1 MKHIIV
7 HYLKPYFPRM
17 GVGFLIKLAGTIMD
31 LCIPYILAYIIDS
44 VIPLK
49 QKELIFMWGILMIV
63 CSVLAVSFNI
73 IANRMAS
80 KVAGDATEQ
89 IRNDLFQKIM
99 YLSSRQTDGFTKPS
113 LISRMTTDTYNL
125 HQMIGRMQRLGVRA
139 PILLAGG
146 ICVTFT
152 LDAPMASVLLATVP
166 ALVMITIIVSRK
178 SIAMYAG
185 LQDAID
191 RFVRMVREDIAGIRV
206 IKALSKT
213 DYESEKFKDINK
225 EVVERERKNGM
236 IMAVINPSMNML
248 LNLGMVAV
256 ILVGAFRVQTGN
268 TEVGKILA
276 FTTYFTI
283 ILNAVMSIS
292 KMFTILSKAIA
303 SGDRIW
309 QVLCCEEDLEV
320 LEGCL
325 ESENGLDEKI
335 GMPYEIEFDHVTF
348 SYGKN
353 EAVNIQNLSFRI
365 RKGETLGI
373 IGEIGSGKSTVINL
387 LMRIYDVDEG
397 RVLIGGRDVRCY
409 DRRSLREKFGVVFQ
423 NDTLFEDSISENVSL
438 GRNLTEEDIQNA
450 LFYAKAGEF
459 VEKRDKKEKESLNIK
474 GANLSG
480 GQKQR
485 ILIARALASKPDI
498 LVLDDSSSALD
509 YRTDAELRRGIKEYL
524 KLTTTV
530 IIAQRISSVKDAG
543 HILVLEEGRAIGYG
557 THEELLSGC
566 QVYQEISKSQ
576 MGEGIG
582 NEQ

>member
-1 MKHIIV
+1 MKQIIV

-17 GVGFLIKLAGTIMD
+17 GVGFLIKFVGTIMD

-49 QKELIFMWGILMIV
+49 QKKLIFAWGILMIV
-63 CSVLAVSFNI
+63 CSVLALVFNI

-89 IRNDLFQKIM
+89 IRNDLFQKM
-99 YLSSRQTDGFTKPS
+99 MHLSNRQTDSFTKPS
-113 LISRMTTDTYNL
+113 LISRMTTDTYNI
-125 HQMIGRMQRLGVRA
+125 HQMIGRIQRLGVRA

-146 ICVTFT
+146 ICVTFA

-166 ALVMITIIVSRK
+166 ALTVITVIVYKK
-178 SIAMYAG
+178 SISMYAD
-185 LQDAID
+185 LQNAID

-213 DYESEKFKDINK
+213 EYESEKFNGINR
-225 EVVERERKNGM
+225 EVVGRERKNGM
-236 IMAVINPSMNML
+236 VMAVINPSMNML

-256 ILVGAFRVQTGN
+256 ILVGAFRVQAGN

-292 KMFTILSKAIA
+292 KMFTVLSKSIA

-309 QVLCCEEDLEV
+309 QVLCCEADMEIWEERYGDAN
-320 LEGCL
+320 EGT
-325 ESENGLDEKI
+325 
-335 GMPYEIEFDHVTF
+335 PYEIEFDHVTF

-353 EAVNIQNLSFRI
+353 NELTRKVNIRDLSFRI
-365 RKGETLGI
+365 KKGETLGI
-373 IGEIGSGKSTVINL
+373 IGEIGSGKSTVLNL
-387 LMRIYDVDEG
+387 LMRIYDADKG
-397 RVLIGGRDVRCY
+397 KVLIGGRDVRSY
-409 DRRSLREKFGVVFQ
+409 DRHSLREKFGVVFQ

-450 LFYAKAGEF
+450 LFYARAGEF
-459 VEKRDKKEKESLNIK
+459 VEKRDGKEKEGLNIK

-485 ILIARALASKPDI
+485 VLIARALAGRPDI

-509 YRTDAELRRGIKEYL
+509 YRTDAQMRRGIKEYL
-524 KLTTTV
+524 KMTTMV
-530 IIAQRISSVKDAG
+530 IVAQRISSVKDAD

-557 THEELLSGC
+557 THEELLAGC
-566 QVYQEISKSQ
+566 QVYREISKSQ
-576 MGEGIG
+576 MGEGTG